1 MADEKLNNLEK
12 RLGVFEKYKEMIF
25 LALAGAIWSYFFVG
39 FSQKL
44 DKIDDRLY
52 RIEMDTN
59 TLTLKVGLH
68 EESIKELQRETRL
81 MSDEVH
87 TLKSRVLIL
96 EQRGR

>member
-1 MADEKLNNLEK
+1 MAEDKLNNLDK

-52 RIEMDTN
+52 RIEMNTN
-59 TLTLKVGLH
+59 TLTLKVNLH
-68 EESIKELQRETRL
+68 DESIKELQKERKQIFEEL
-81 MSDEVH
+81 NS
-87 TLKSRVLIL
+87 LKSSILIL
-96 EQRGR
+96 QQRRD